1 MAIKVPYVGK
11 TGQHE
16 LDESVF
22 GEEFH
27 MALVHE
33 VARAEL
39 NARRQGTQSAKTRGE
54 VNMTGA
60 KAFRQKGTG
69 NARSGPLSAPQRYGG
84 GVAFAPK
91 PRHYISKVN
100 RKARRRALRAAL
112 SVHADRGTLGV
123 ADPETFSTPSTKTAA
138 AGLDKLEGGGRVLIV
153 AATEGEDSLVRSF
166 RNLKGVS
173 VVGQDS
179 VGVADVIGTSR
190 LVLTPAAADHLTK
203 LAAKEREEAT
213 A

>member
-1 MAIKVPYVGK
+1 
-11 TGQHE
+11 
-16 LDESVF
+16 
-22 GEEFH
+22 
-27 MALVHE
+27 
-33 VARAEL
+33 
-39 NARRQGTQSAKTRGE
+39 
-54 VNMTGA
+54 
-60 KAFRQKGTG
+60 
-69 NARSGPLSAPQRYGG
+69 
-84 GVAFAPK
+84 
-91 PRHYISKVN
+91 
-100 RKARRRALRAAL
+100 
-112 SVHADRGTLGV
+112 
-123 ADPETFSTPSTKTAA
+123 
-138 AGLDKLEGGGRVLIV
+138 VLIV